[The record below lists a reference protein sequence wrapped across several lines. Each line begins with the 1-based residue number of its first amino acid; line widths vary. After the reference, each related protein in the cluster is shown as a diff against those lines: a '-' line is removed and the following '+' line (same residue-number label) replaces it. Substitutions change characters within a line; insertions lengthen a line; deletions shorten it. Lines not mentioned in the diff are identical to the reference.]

1 MSEQKQ
7 EKLTAIATPEQPR
20 PHKSLV
26 QEEGELTPAQLEA
39 IAAGASDD
47 DGCPEWKC
55 GGNHNETMLGSAQLN
70 IRSSTSIQPGGL
82 TP

>member
-1 MSEQKQ
+1 MLKQKP
-7 EKLTAIATPEQPR
+7 EKLTATATPEKNRQ
-20 PHKSLV
+20 HKSFV
-26 QEEGELTPAQLEA
+26 QAEGELTQTQLEA